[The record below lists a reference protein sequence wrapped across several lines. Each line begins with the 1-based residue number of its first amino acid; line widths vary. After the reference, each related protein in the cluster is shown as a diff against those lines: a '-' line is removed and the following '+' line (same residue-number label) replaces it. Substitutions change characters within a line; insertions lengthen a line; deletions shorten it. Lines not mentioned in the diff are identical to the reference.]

1 MSKIKFSAEDSH
13 YSKSSNMVGQVILF
27 SNSFVSYVHGK
38 DILAAFDGIAKSEK
52 LYKSGKI
59 QKAEA
64 TKGYLISKNPNHSIL
79 SNQSVTE
86 KKFKEICENFI
97 PSLEELCD
105 DKSGK
110 VILELDYP
118 GEYCIKAFID
128 VAVSESNK
136 SSATR
141 AGKILESLNKR
152 SRQLSEGKGVFKRK

>member
-1 MSKIKFSAEDSH
+1 MYMGRISSRHSTALLNLKSYTKAEKF
-13 YSKSSNMVGQVILF
+13 K
-27 SNSFVSYVHGK
+27 
-38 DILAAFDGIAKSEK
+38 
-52 LYKSGKI
+52 
-59 QKAEA
+59 KAEA

-152 SRQLSEGKGVFKRK
+152 SRQLSEGKGVSNANKDINRVQDT